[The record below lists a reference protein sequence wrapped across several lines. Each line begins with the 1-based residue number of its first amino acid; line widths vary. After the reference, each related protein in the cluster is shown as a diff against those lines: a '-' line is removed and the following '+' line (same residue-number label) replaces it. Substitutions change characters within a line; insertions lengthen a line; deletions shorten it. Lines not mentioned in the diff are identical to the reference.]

1 MSFTDTLVTYG
12 YGPIFTGILNNQNKI
27 SIALISYED
36 NFLRASIF
44 PLDGYGKTVRSTEYK
59 MKEDSRILLGPDI
72 LTYNNSNQNSNQILI
87 PFTTNE
93 ILNLSLENDNVI
105 ILENEFNKVL
115 LDLEIKGLISV
126 AWITKD
132 TKRIESVTIE
142 KDDDAYEKQ
151 IKETED
157 KDYEASFPNSD

>member
-1 MSFTDTLVTYG
+1 M
-12 YGPIFTGILNNQNKI
+12 
-27 SIALISYED
+27 
-36 NFLRASIF
+36 
-44 PLDGYGKTVRSTEYK
+44 YK
-59 MKEDSRILLGPDI
+59 R
-72 LTYNNSNQNSNQILI
+72 Q
-87 PFTTNE
+87 
-93 ILNLSLENDNVI
+93 
-105 ILENEFNKVL
+105 VL

>member
-1 MSFTDTLVTYG
+1 MVKMSVLLKNQLLEKVQESKGLTDKEL
-12 YGPIFTGILNNQNKI
+12 FKILSKNN
-27 SIALISYED
+27 
-36 NFLRASIF
+36 
-44 PLDGYGKTVRSTEYK
+44 P
-59 MKEDSRILLGPDI
+59 
-72 LTYNNSNQNSNQILI
+72 
-87 PFTTNE
+87 
-93 ILNLSLENDNVI
+93 

-126 AWITKD
+126 TWITKD